1 MKNRIKSKFLRIKMN
16 DKILLSHGGGG
27 EEMNALIDGLI
38 FKIFKK
44 RSTK

>member
-1 MKNRIKSKFLRIKMN
+1 MS

-38 FKIFKK
+38 LKFLKTIY
-44 RSTK
+44 